1 MSRLSIQLSNAPA
14 AAHWGK
20 NAVLSFDNESAT
32 IHLLSEDPQHRTIR
46 RAARILDGLNLDFV
60 TLCGKWQIEQQWAF
74 AYSFTSSKK
83 QHHIQ
88 WADDENSNT
97 LTQRYQ
103 ALVFTRNQTNATPE
117 DLSPEKLASSSVEW
131 LTSLSPSHVSAKQW
145 VGEELVEQQWHGL
158 YNVGRGSQRPPVML
172 EVDFN
177 PTDDPL
183 APVSA
188 ALVGKGIT
196 FDSGGYSIKGSE
208 GMLHMKCDMGGAA
221 MVTGGLGLAI
231 MQGLDKRVKL
241 YLCCAE
247 NLISGHAYK
256 LGDVITYKNGTT
268 VEIVNTDAEG
278 RLVLADGLMAACET
292 QAPLIIDAATL
303 TGAASAALGRDYN
316 AFFALDKSLMQ
327 RALGYANEE
336 NEPAWPLPLEKWHQE
351 KCPSHYADTANSRAQ
366 KGGGAGGASN
376 AAGFLSRFV
385 SNDGQGWLH
394 MDLAAAFNDS
404 ADAYTPAGA
413 SGLGIRTIAKALL
426 SE

>member
-1 MSRLSIQLSNAPA
+1 M
-14 AAHWGK
+14 
-20 NAVLSFDNESAT
+20 
-32 IHLLSEDPQHRTIR
+32 
-46 RAARILDGLNLDFV
+46 
-60 TLCGKWQIEQQWAF
+60 
-74 AYSFTSSKK
+74 
-83 QHHIQ
+83 
-88 WADDENSNT
+88 
-97 LTQRYQ
+97 
-103 ALVFTRNQTNATPE
+103 VFTRNQTNATPE

-316 AFFALDKSLMQ
+316 AFFALDKNLMQ

-413 SGLGIRTIAKALL
+413 SGMGIRTIAKALL